1 MPYEQFNTIALKLVL
16 VDDNNHFREDLRF
29 FLENR
34 LAHTV
39 IAEAKNGEEFLALK
53 NLDEA
58 DIILM
63 DLSMEKING
72 FDATRKI
79 LWDFPKLKIVAVT
92 LNSENVTLQRVIET
106 GFKGFIFKTE
116 IFKSLEATLQSVYSN
131 GNAFSGKLPKFQD

>member
-1 MPYEQFNTIALKLVL
+1 LKLVL
-16 VDDNNHFREDLRF
+16 VDDNAHFREDLRF

-39 IAEAKNGEEFLALK
+39 IAEATNGEEFLALR

-63 DLSMEKING
+63 DLSMEQTNG

-79 LWDFPKLKIVAVT
+79 LWDFPNLKIIAVT
-92 LNSENVTLQRVIET
+92 MNPENVALQKVIET

-116 IFKSLEATLQSVYSN
+116 IFKSLENTLQSVYAN
-131 GNAFSGKLPKFQD
+131 GYAFSEKLPKFKD